1 MGKIYKIW
9 KKKNWYFI
17 IKNIYNCILRRL
29 FYRESLFSLERKI
42 KKFCKKV
49 KKIIELHSVK
59 RQ

>member
-1 MGKIYKIW
+1 M
-9 KKKNWYFI
+9 

-29 FYRESLFSLERKI
+29 FYRESLFTFERKK
-42 KKFCKKV
+42 KKFCKKM

>member
-1 MGKIYKIW
+1 M
-9 KKKNWYFI
+9 

-29 FYRESLFSLERKI
+29 FYRESLFTLERKEK
-42 KKFCKKV
+42 KKFCKKG